1 MLINVL
7 LAALILGV
15 VGLILGAALS
25 YASKVFYVKEDE
37 RIAQIT
43 ELLPGANCGGCGF
56 AGCSNYADAIVMDGE
71 PINRCPSCKQDS
83 LDKISEILGVD
94 SAKAVPLVAY
104 ARCNGGNKY
113 ANKKYEYYGMND
125 CAAAARLLDGF
136 MECKYGC
143 LGFGNCAAVCPNNS
157 ISIIDGVAVIDEETC
172 MGCGVCVK
180 ACPKH
185 VISLIDKDSKVR
197 VRCSNKDKGALTRKE
212 CSSGCI
218 GCKICEKNCEFGAIK
233 VTDNVASID
242 FSLCTACGVC
252 VEKCPSKIIKIK

>member
-43 ELLPGANCGGCGF
+43 DLLPGANCGGCGF

-71 PINRCPSCKQDS
+71 PINRCPSCKQGS

-94 SAKAVPLVAY
+94 SAKVVPLVAY
-104 ARCNGGNKY
+104 AHCNGGNKY

-143 LGFGNCAAVCPNNS
+143 LGFGNCAAVCPNGS

-172 MGCGVCVK
+172 MGCGACVNV
-180 ACPKH
+180 CPKH
-185 VISLIDKDSKVR
+185 VISLVDKNSKVR
-197 VRCSNKDKGALTRKE
+197 VYCSNKDKGALTRKE

-218 GCKICEKNCEFGAIK
+218 GCKICEKNCEVGAIK

-242 FSLCTACGVC
+242 FSLCTSCGVC
-252 VEKCPSKIIKIK
+252 AEKCPSKIIKIK